1 MAKPRRAKQLHPL
14 GEPQN
19 AITKQSRAPQAVD
32 TYGGKVHL
40 RWDAEAAVTAYG
52 QMPYFTTVRLATH

>member
-1 MAKPRRAKQLHPL
+1 MSKSRGAIQLHPL

-19 AITKQSRAPQAVD
+19 AIAKQSRGSQAVD

-40 RWDAEAAVTAYG
+40 RWDADAPSNAQILVTETGGY
-52 QMPYFTTVRLATH
+52 RLNR